1 VLGHRLIRHRVTAS
15 LCLGGQRLKNE
26 QASMSAAC
34 RHHQPSLVIA
44 QTCDD
49 RMDRPKPTMTGRVI
63 AAWPSFAL
71 IGSYE
76 LLMWQIRA
84 TAAALS
90 PRRPRLQP
98 PRTRTETSTLAA
110 GASVAG
116 TIGRPSQR
124 AAGNGMRQQ
133 ALEWALANRGEDG
146 KLPSGKTIAGQ
157 FGRHERWGRLV
168 KQHVAN
174 ARAGPNAEEA
184 AA

>member
-1 VLGHRLIRHRVTAS
+1 
-15 LCLGGQRLKNE
+15 
-26 QASMSAAC
+26 
-34 RHHQPSLVIA
+34 
-44 QTCDD
+44 
-49 RMDRPKPTMTGRVI
+49 MTGRVI

-84 TAAALS
+84 TAAGPVAAS
-90 PRRPRLQP
+90 AEIAA

-133 ALEWALANRGEDG
+133 ALEWARVLSAFVPTSPCLGCRMPLTDTLA
-146 KLPSGKTIAGQ
+146 
-157 FGRHERWGRLV
+157 
-168 KQHVAN
+168 
-174 ARAGPNAEEA
+174 
-184 AA
+184 

>member
-1 VLGHRLIRHRVTAS
+1 MEEGVCSQILSSGRPAGALSWLLLGAGSVAS
-15 LCLGGQRLKNE
+15 L
-26 QASMSAAC
+26 AAN
-34 RHHQPSLVIA
+34 VA
-44 QTCDD
+44 VAE
-49 RMDRPKPTMTGRVI
+49 PTMTGRVI

-76 LLMWQIRA
+76 LLMRQIRA

-116 TIGRPSQR
+116 TIGRTSQR

-157 FGRHERWGRLV
+157 FGRHARWGRLV
-168 KQHVAN
+168 KQHVATHM
-174 ARAGPNAEEA
+174 RAQNTEEA